1 MEIKTH
7 IKDDK
12 HEVDNC
18 GCEFCG
24 APASYWS
31 EAESPSGERD
41 GRGVDHCQRHREWAR
56 WQARLEVPAIKRL
69 G

>member
-1 MEIKTH
+1 MKIKTH
-7 IKDDK
+7 IKDGK

-31 EAESPSGERD
+31 EAESLNGERA
-41 GRGVDHCQRHREWAR
+41 GSGGVDHCQRHRRWAR
-56 WQARLEVPAIKRL
+56 RQAELEVPAIKR
-69 G
+69 